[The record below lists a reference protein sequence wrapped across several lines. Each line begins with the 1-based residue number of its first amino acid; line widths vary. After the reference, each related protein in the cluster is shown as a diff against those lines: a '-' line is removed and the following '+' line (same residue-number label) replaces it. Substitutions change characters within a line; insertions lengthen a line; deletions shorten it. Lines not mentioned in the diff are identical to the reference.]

1 MKNILFVFCLF
12 LFQSLYSQPGTYTI
26 SGKISGLDTEKMSMV
41 YKNEKGE
48 TVRKEITVKAGS
60 FSYTEEIKE
69 MTMITIWPN
78 VDRTVKKTGNG
89 YFPAKSSQLQFVA
102 FPEANVRFSGKIT
115 DFVEAYPS
123 GDPANNELSKLNR
136 KIFPLMNESINLSV
150 KIANKVITD
159 SGEINK
165 ARQKGRK
172 LDEEVKQIKLDF
184 IKNNPSSTISAW
196 TLGDMM
202 LRSQISNETAIN
214 LFDKF
219 QHDKLLNES
228 FYEEVSTRVAG
239 IRATV
244 IGNIAPEINSNHT
257 YDNKPFKLS
266 SLQGKY
272 VVLDFWGTW
281 CAPCISGMPRMKEY
295 LNKYS
300 DKMEIVGIAQESDDG
315 TKWRDFL
322 NKNQNYQWHHVL
334 SRNDVDYILKYNV
347 AGFPTKII
355 IDPEGKIV
363 SRYVGEDDAIYDK
376 LDKLF
381 K

>member
-1 MKNILFVFCLF
+1 MKNILFVLCLF
-12 LFQSLYSQPGTYTI
+12 LFQSIYSQPGTYTV
-26 SGKISGLDTEKMSMV
+26 SGKVSGLDTEKMTIA

-48 TVRKEITVKAGS
+48 MVRKEITVKAGS
-60 FSYTEEIKE
+60 FSHTDEIYE

-89 YFPAKSSQLQFVA
+89 YIPAKSSQIQFVA
-102 FPEANVRFSGKIT
+102 FPKASVKFSGKIS

-123 GDPANNELSKLNR
+123 GDPANNDLAKLNR
-136 KIFPLMNESINLSV
+136 KIFPLMNESVNLSL
-150 KIANKVITD
+150 KIVNKVITD
-159 SGEINK
+159 SVEINK
-165 ARQKGRK
+165 AKQKGRK
-172 LDEEVKQIKLDF
+172 LDEEVKQTKLDF
-184 IKNNPSSTISAW
+184 IKNNPSSPISAW
-196 TLGDMM
+196 TLADMM
-202 LRSQISNETAIN
+202 LRSQVSNEMAIN
-214 LFDKF
+214 LFDNLE
-219 QHDKLLNES
+219 HGKLKNAS
-228 FYEEVSTRVAG
+228 FYEEVSIRVAG

-244 IGNIAPEINSNHT
+244 IGNLAPEINSNHT
-257 YDNKPFKLS
+257 FDNNTFKLS

-334 SRNDVDYILKYNV
+334 SRSDGDYILKYNV

-355 IDPEGKIV
+355 IDPQGKIV
-363 SRYVGEDDAIYDK
+363 SRYVGEDDAIYEK
-376 LDKLF
+376 LDELF

>member
-26 SGKISGLDTEKMSMV
+26 SGKISGLDTEKMSMA

-102 FPEANVRFSGKIT
+102 FPGANVRFSGKIT

-123 GDPANNELSKLNR
+123 GDPANNELAKLNR

-214 LFDKF
+214 LFDQF
-219 QHDKLLNES
+219 QHDKLYNAS

-266 SLQGKY
+266 SLQGQY

-295 LNKYS
+295 LNKYA
-300 DKMEIVGIAQESDDG
+300 DKIEIVGIAQESDDG

-355 IDPEGKIV
+355 IDPHGKIV
-363 SRYVGEDDAIYDK
+363 SRYVGEDDAIYEK
-376 LDKLF
+376 LDELF